1 MRSKPMTTSIDGTR
15 KNDST
20 MREYLERHLPDR
32 IAQILPAHLKPD
44 RFMRVAYAALVR
56 TPKLQEC
63 TKMSVVDCLV
73 RLSQVGL
80 EPDGRMAHLIPFKDT
95 KSGTMIATLVIDYK
109 GLVDIVRRSGEVNVI
124 EARCV
129 RAKDDFKFAFGTNQY
144 LRHVP
149 TFEDDPGPVIAAY
162 SFVKFKDGSESF
174 HVMSR
179 REIDNIRKRSKS
191 PDKGPWVTD
200 YEAMAAKTA
209 FRPHSKFLPFSTE
222 LREKIW
228 SDDDAPI
235 DIQAEPVPTRQLSEP
250 AFAAESFSEPEPQE
264 TEAKETEP
272 LFS

>member
-1 MRSKPMTTSIDGTR
+1 MTKQTDSPEAKPE
-15 KNDST
+15 T
-20 MREYLERHLPDR
+20 MRLYVERHLPDR

-63 TKMSVVDCLV
+63 TKLSVIDCLV

-95 KSGTMIATLVIDYK
+95 KSGTMVATLVIDYK
-109 GLVDIVRRSGEVNVI
+109 GLVDIVRRSGEVSLV
-124 EARCV
+124 EG
-129 RAKDDFKFAFGTNQY
+129 RAVHKGDEFKFSFGSNQY

-149 TFEDDPGPVIAAY
+149 TFDDEPGPVVAAY
-162 SFVKFKDGSESF
+162 SFVRFKDGGESF
-174 HVMSR
+174 HVMSK
-179 REIDNIRKRSKS
+179 REIDAIRARSKS

-209 FRPHSKFLPFSTE
+209 FRPHSKWLPFSPE

-228 SDDDAPI
+228 ADDDAPI
-235 DIQAEPVPTRQLSEP
+235 DIQTETVEQPRLKNAGSDD
-250 AFAAESFSEPEPQE
+250 FAGTSFSEPEPE
-264 TEAKETEP
+264 SAKEPEP